1 MGGRGSGSRMTSSG
15 NTRGNGSIDEL
26 SFSGGMTPVQNQQ
39 FMNQLNDL
47 GYSKSDA
54 VYQLRE
60 FADDFDGLD
69 DDMANTL
76 RNLASKLDAG
86 TLTAAE
92 AREIIQ
98 QLEV

>member
-1 MGGRGSGSRMTSSG
+1 MGGRGSGSNMASSG
-15 NTRGNGSIDEL
+15 SA
-26 SFSGGMTPVQNQQ
+26 GGMTPAQNQR
-39 FMNQLNDL
+39 FMNQLNDI

-69 DDMANTL
+69 DDMANIL
-76 RNLASKLDAG
+76 RDLATKLDAG
-86 TLTAAE
+86 TLTRAE
-92 AREIIQ
+92 AREIIE